1 MSFVQKLKKLKVDP
15 TTMVT
20 LSYVDGVDVFVHN
33 ETEVETALTE
43 TNVVE
48 EFCELVATP
57 GLHVTTM
64 YGAPIL
70 EELRASSLLEEYERG
85 THAFAEYLTEVVN
98 DNFYEFDFIDTNIQK
113 FDHKRGFCE
122 LRAEVKVPA
131 GELIDSSAFVNSWT
145 VSVPTETG
153 VLTLD

>member
-15 TTMVT
+15 STMVT

-33 ETEVETALTE
+33 ESEVETALSE
-43 TNVVE
+43 TNVIE
-48 EFCELVATP
+48 EFCAIVATP

-64 YGAPIL
+64 QGTPIL

-85 THAFAEYLTEVVN
+85 TDAFVEYLTEVIN

-122 LRAEVKVPA
+122 LRAEVQASV
-131 GELIDSSAFVNSWT
+131 GELIDSNAFVDSWT
-145 VSVPTETG
+145 ISVPTENG

>member
-1 MSFVQKLKKLKVDP
+1 MSFIQKLKKLKIDP

-20 LSYVDGVDVFVHN
+20 LTYVDGVDVFIHN
-33 ETEVETALTE
+33 ESEVETALAE
-43 TNVVE
+43 TNVIE
-48 EFCELVATP
+48 EFCELIATP
-57 GLHVTTM
+57 GLNATTM
-64 YGAPIL
+64 YGTPIL

-85 THAFAEYLTEVVN
+85 TQEFAQYLTDVIN

-122 LRAEVKVPA
+122 LRAEVKIPA

-153 VLTLD
+153 ELTLD